1 MEISSCTFSTHCTCM
16 PTTLAGQLPVSVKL
30 VHEEAFEVVKML
42 RSQSLL
48 NLLDDKQSLH

>member
-30 VHEEAFEVVKML
+30 VHEEAFEVVNML

>member
-1 MEISSCTFSTHCTCM
+1 M

-30 VHEEAFEVVKML
+30 VHEEAFEVVNML

-48 NLLDDKQSLH
+48 NLLDDKQSLHYIFVLLLQMYIYI